1 LTELDDAEAI
11 LGFGSR
17 GSNILLG
24 NIELS
29 EVDNWLDLC
38 IYGLVV
44 QGYLPPKDS

>member
-1 LTELDDAEAI
+1 LSELNNAEAI

-17 GSNILLG
+17 GPNILLG

-29 EVDNWLDLC
+29 PVDNWPGLC

-44 QGYLPPKDS
+44 QGYHPPMDN

>member
-11 LGFGSR
+11 VGFGSR
-17 GSNILLG
+17 GANILLG

-29 EVDNWLDLC
+29 EVDNWPDLC
-38 IYGLVV
+38 INGLVV